1 MDESLPLPE
10 VAHERGD
17 IYRKPVA
24 TLAMVPINGRLTAG
38 GRKLYNVMGRVAQR
52 QGEVGKRGYQAKLKA
67 LLRVLDKG
75 SNEAGIMRRYLT
87 EMMSTRCEWRP
98 LKPGEGLPGEHPD
111 DASLSEVRI
120 FPLLAE
126 VRCYQR
132 GRENWVTWFYPP
144 TIEEQILNPRLYAQI
159 NLTTMARL
167 GTHAAVALYELCA
180 RYQGSGRTPRK
191 PWSWW
196 VPVLRGHEVTGDREY
211 RKFKS
216 ELLKPAIAQI
226 NEHTEIEIDL
236 VEHREGGAV
245 VDLQFSVK
253 PKPDFKLDQGDI
265 EPVDLTPVEQ
275 ALALGIRELDHDA
288 LVDRYGEAPVLRA
301 LDVVARQLRQEPGTN
316 ALAHLK
322 WVLEGV
328 AGEGA
333 RKAAKR
339 RAAAPPQVQAV
350 PAPVPSVPM
359 PDPAQELEREQLRRD
374 FEALPPEQQ
383 KQWLQRLRDDVVDKG
398 VATPALLRRIAD
410 GDWKSPVVLARLEKY
425 FSSHR

>member
-1 MDESLPLPE
+1 MQLPDVP
-10 VAHERGD
+10 HERGD

-52 QGEVGKRGYQAKLKA
+52 QGDVGKRGYQAKLKA

-111 DASLSEVRI
+111 DVSLSEVRI
-120 FPLLAE
+120 FALLAE
-126 VRCYQR
+126 VRCFQR

-191 PWSWW
+191 PWGWW

-236 VEHREGGAV
+236 VEYREGAAV
-245 VDLQFSVK
+245 VDLQFTVK

-275 ALALGIRELDHDA
+275 ALALGIRELDYDV
-288 LVDRYGEAPVLRA
+288 LVDRYGEGPVLRA
-301 LDVVARQLRQEPGTN
+301 LEIAARQLRQEPGTN

-328 AGEGA
+328 AGEST
-333 RKAAKR
+333 RKAAR
-339 RAAAPPQVQAV
+339 RRTSTPSEVATPV
-350 PAPVPSVPM
+350 PVPSVPV
-359 PDPAQELEREQLRRD
+359 PDPEQELKREQLRRD
-374 FEALPPEQQ
+374 FEALPPGQQ
-383 KQWLQRLRDDVVDKG
+383 KQWLLRLRDDVVDKG

-425 FSSHR
+425 FASHQ

>member
-1 MDESLPLPE
+1 MDEPLQLPE
-10 VAHERGD
+10 VPQERGD

-52 QGEVGKRGYQAKLKA
+52 QGDVGKRGYQVKLKA
-67 LLRVLDKG
+67 LLRVLDKS

-98 LKPGEGLPGEHPD
+98 LKPGEGLPGEHPE

-191 PWSWW
+191 PWNWW

-216 ELLKPAIAQI
+216 ELLKPALAQI
-226 NEHTEIEIDL
+226 NEHTEISIDL
-236 VEHREGGAV
+236 IEHREGGAV
-245 VDLQFSVK
+245 VDLQFTVK
-253 PKPDFKLDQGDI
+253 PKSDFKLDQGEV

-275 ALALGIRELDHDA
+275 ALTLGIRELDYDA
-288 LVDRYGEAPVLRA
+288 LVDRYGEAPVLRS

-328 AGEGA
+328 AGESA

-339 RAAAPPQVQAV
+339 RVSVPAPA
-350 PAPVPSVPM
+350 PAPVPAVPV
-359 PDPAQELEREQLRRD
+359 PDPAQELEREQLRID
-374 FEALPPEQQ
+374 FEALPPALQR
-383 KQWLQRLRDDVVDKG
+383 QWLQRLRDDVVANG
-398 VATPALLRRIAD
+398 MATPALLRRIAD
-410 GDWKSPVVLARLEKY
+410 GDWKSPVVLARLEKFY
-425 FSSHR
+425 AAYR

>member
-1 MDESLPLPE
+1 
-10 VAHERGD
+10 
-17 IYRKPVA
+17 
-24 TLAMVPINGRLTAG
+24 
-38 GRKLYNVMGRVAQR
+38 
-52 QGEVGKRGYQAKLKA
+52 
-67 LLRVLDKG
+67 
-75 SNEAGIMRRYLT
+75 
-87 EMMSTRCEWRP
+87 
-98 LKPGEGLPGEHPD
+98 
-111 DASLSEVRI
+111 
-120 FPLLAE
+120 
-126 VRCYQR
+126 
-132 GRENWVTWFYPP
+132 
-144 TIEEQILNPRLYAQI
+144 
-159 NLTTMARL
+159 
-167 GTHAAVALYELCA
+167 VALYELCA

-191 PWSWW
+191 PWTWW

-226 NEHTEIEIDL
+226 NEHTEIEVEL

-245 VDLQFSVK
+245 VDLQFTVK

-275 ALALGIRELDHDA
+275 ALALGIRELDYDA
-288 LVDRYGEAPVLRA
+288 LVDRYGEAPVLRS

-339 RAAAPPQVQAV
+339 RTSAPVQATAV
-350 PAPVPSVPM
+350 PAPVPSMPV
-359 PDPAQELEREQLRRD
+359 PDPAQESAREQLRID

-425 FSSHR
+425 FASHR